1 MTWWHKLALGTVP
14 VTGIFVCAVLLRVF
28 LAEPAVFVDLHTVA
42 AQTTT
47 TVKAFQ
53 GTADAGTT
61 VLKSANTRVVA
72 FGTTQAKLNPG
83 IDLMTHRLTDLCSAP
98 QGCGLIPDASRTL
111 NTTRGTLG
119 QVEIAARSF
128 DQHQSVFYQQETD
141 LAAGSQKTFD
151 DFDKFITNPDLTDT
165 FHNVNLGS
173 LAFADT
179 ARNVDGMTTDG
190 KTWLHQKLF
199 PTKKRGFVTGFE
211 AAGDVAK
218 HWMPPLF

>member
-28 LAEPAVFVDLHTVA
+28 LAEPAVFADLHATVKSFQVA
-42 AQTTT
+42 ADT
-47 TVKAFQ
+47 
-53 GTADAGTT
+53 GTT
-61 VLKSANTRVVA
+61 VLKSANTLAVSANTRVVA
-72 FGTTQAKLNPG
+72 LGTTQAKLDTG

-128 DQHQSVFYQQETD
+128 DQHQSTFYTQED
-141 LAAGSQKTFD
+141 ALAARSQKTFAD
-151 DFDKFITNPDLTDT
+151 LDSFITNPDLTDT
-165 FHNVNLGS
+165 FHNVNITS
-173 LAFADT
+173 LAFSHT
-179 ARNVDGMTTDG
+179 AQNLDATTTDG

-199 PTKKRGFVTGFE
+199 PTKKKGFLSAFE
-211 AAGDVAK
+211 ATGDAAK
-218 HWMPPLF
+218 HWMPSLF